1 MEGAPGS
8 AFFYA
13 AKLFWMLAVP
23 STALVVLAG
32 AGLLASRRHPRI
44 GGWMAALGIVG
55 LLAFGLGPFG
65 RALSVPLENRF
76 PIFVDDGRP
85 ITGVV
90 VLGGSERPDITAAR
104 GQPSL
109 TQAGERLIA
118 LADLS
123 RRYPRARILFS
134 GGSGDLERPEIS
146 EAEVVRRLL
155 PQLGVDPA
163 RVGFEAASRNTA
175 ENAALSR
182 ELAKPAPGERWL
194 LVTSALHM
202 PRAVGCFEAAG
213 FPVTAYP
220 VDFRTAGTP
229 QWTRPFARVSE
240 GLEMSDAALREWI
253 GLVAY
258 RLTGRIATLFP
269 GPAAPAQPAAASSDA
284 GSLEAGGGP
293 SR

>member
-1 MEGAPGS
+1 MDDVSGT

-13 AKLFWMLAVP
+13 AKLLWMLAVP
-23 STALVVLAG
+23 SSALTLLAG
-32 AGLLASRRHPRI
+32 LGLLAGLRYRQA
-44 GGWMAALGIVG
+44 GGWMTLVGVLG
-55 LLAFGLGPFG
+55 LLICGLGTVG
-65 RALSVPLENRF
+65 RALAVPLENRF

-90 VLGGSERPDITAAR
+90 VLGGGERPDVTAAR
-104 GQPSL
+104 GQPAL
-109 TQAGERLIA
+109 TQAGERMMA

-123 RRYPRARILFS
+123 RRYPEARIVFS
-134 GGSGDLERPEIS
+134 GGSGDLERPPLS
-146 EAEVVRRLL
+146 EADVVRMVL

-163 RVGFEAASRNTA
+163 RVAFEAASRNTA

-182 ELAKPAPGERWL
+182 ALVRPTPGERWL

-202 PRAVGCFEAAG
+202 PRAMGSFAAAG

-220 VDFRTAGTP
+220 VDYRTAGTV

-240 GLEMSDAALREWI
+240 GLEMTDAALREWI

-258 RLTGRIATLFP
+258 RLTGRTDALFP
-269 GPAAPAQPAAASSDA
+269 GPAS
-284 GSLEAGGGP
+284 
-293 SR
+293 